1 MSSLFL
7 SRVLLQFII
16 TEREKE
22 ETQNSHYNH
31 TITIIII
38 SAFTATTAITTRATS
53 WSSSSRT
60 SSSSRSSA
68 LFAIQQRQN
77 SGVSSCVSPTTT
89 CRWFPPRRRTGFEER
104 TRHHHYHRR
113 GKATKTRGSVLIL
126 NAFEKQNE
134 NKDEEEKEKERS
146 FFEEDFE
153 RLRQTLDNEKK
164 MMMNNTSSSFD
175 EKERRGE
182 ETNTNEKNNFATTTS
197 SKAAAE
203 TIDGRGKTIQTQTTT
218 TTRKAPFKNPLLED
232 EIGLPPRSDSPAID
246 ISFAHGFDSHH
257 HHLTSVQ
264 EVYTNAAIL
273 DAAHQSMNFLDSK
286 DFVDTEI
293 RTSASLTISN
303 FLNIGNNRLGEGG
316 MIGSGR
322 GEESTSVGAAAGA
335 SGRDQI
341 MERESET
348 NEEVMKQFFE
358 GHFYSGPSGLND
370 MGVNVGN
377 GNGGSGEEGTVAN
390 ALVHLLHDWTEVP
403 SVIANLLHPEIL
415 AENGGGGT
423 VKLST
428 SMGRLNS
435 IQEDEEEAAMMGE
448 SSSAKKGGGGLGEV
462 DDDEAYKHHAKAIQ
476 LARHCNNTW
485 PLLARSVAPSANQR
499 QATPLEYATGSN
511 TPRGPIPNSPL
522 ASPKKSRT
530 MAANQQVQTAFS
542 GGGSSSSTNDRVSAL
557 TGSLKSQLQIN
568 PAFPQKQPPHMP
580 PQQQKSSLIPLPHVA
595 IVPGERFRETYYWDT
610 YWVALGLLESDMY
623 STATGVIRNLLS
635 MVERF
640 GYVPNGSRVYYLNRS
655 QPPVLATAVRAVYES
670 TRDIDL
676 LKYAVPLLQR
686 EHKYMTRPEK
696 CINVVS
702 QQTGNLHTLSRYWAY
717 TEKPRP
723 ESYREDLDTAK
734 EFCNKFCD
742 SKDSKEKTDRL
753 RADLFRDIASAAE
766 SGHDFS
772 SRWFEDRQ
780 SIRTIRTTKIVP
792 ADLNGFMYKMERD
805 IAWLARQLEQNVESV
820 EEVEYAQELATQFEI
835 MAETR
840 RNAIYEVIWDDSEKR
855 WRDLILRRSK
865 FDTYN
870 IDGTTTDPSLHKNN
884 RFDDPDAVYEY
895 SFAAGPY
902 ASDWVPLWCGVFEK
916 NSKEALDA
924 CESLRQSPIV
934 DVAGIA
940 CSTVKSGEQWDF
952 PNVWAP
958 LTHMLVEGV
967 SEYGGEQNEVYANFA
982 KTEAHKYCKSVSKG
996 LRLTHA
1002 MHEKYDCRFFGAI
1015 GRGGEYAPQTG
1026 FGWTNGVALAFLAKY
1041 GGWNEEEED
1050 EETEA
1055 PRMGLCETQTC
1066 EEDFFSDSSG
1076 GDDAYSS
1083 SEEDEQYRY
1092 SD

>member
-1 MSSLFL
+1 M
-7 SRVLLQFII
+7 
-16 TEREKE
+16 
-22 ETQNSHYNH
+22 
-31 TITIIII
+31 
-38 SAFTATTAITTRATS
+38 
-53 WSSSSRT
+53 
-60 SSSSRSSA
+60 
-68 LFAIQQRQN
+68 
-77 SGVSSCVSPTTT
+77 SSCVSPTTT

-104 TRHHHYHRR
+104 THHHHYHRR
-113 GKATKTRGSVLIL
+113 GKATTRGSVLIL

-164 MMMNNTSSSFD
+164 RMMNNTSSSFD

-182 ETNTNEKNNFATTTS
+182 ETNTTNEKNNFATTTS

-203 TIDGRGKTIQTQTTT
+203 TIDGRGKTIQTQTT

-476 LARHCNNTW
+476 LARHCNNMW
-485 PLLARSVAPSANQR
+485 PLLARSVGPSANQR

-916 NSKEALDA
+916 NSREALDA

>member
-1 MSSLFL
+1 
-7 SRVLLQFII
+7 
-16 TEREKE
+16 
-22 ETQNSHYNH
+22 
-31 TITIIII
+31 
-38 SAFTATTAITTRATS
+38 
-53 WSSSSRT
+53 
-60 SSSSRSSA
+60 
-68 LFAIQQRQN
+68 
-77 SGVSSCVSPTTT
+77 
-89 CRWFPPRRRTGFEER
+89 
-104 TRHHHYHRR
+104 
-113 GKATKTRGSVLIL
+113 
-126 NAFEKQNE
+126 
-134 NKDEEEKEKERS
+134 
-146 FFEEDFE
+146 
-153 RLRQTLDNEKK
+153 
-164 MMMNNTSSSFD
+164 
-175 EKERRGE
+175 
-182 ETNTNEKNNFATTTS
+182 
-197 SKAAAE
+197 
-203 TIDGRGKTIQTQTTT
+203 
-218 TTRKAPFKNPLLED
+218 
-232 EIGLPPRSDSPAID
+232 
-246 ISFAHGFDSHH
+246 
-257 HHLTSVQ
+257 
-264 EVYTNAAIL
+264 
-273 DAAHQSMNFLDSK
+273 
-286 DFVDTEI
+286 
-293 RTSASLTISN
+293 
-303 FLNIGNNRLGEGG
+303 
-316 MIGSGR
+316 
-322 GEESTSVGAAAGA
+322 
-335 SGRDQI
+335 
-341 MERESET
+341 
-348 NEEVMKQFFE
+348 
-358 GHFYSGPSGLND
+358 
-370 MGVNVGN
+370 
-377 GNGGSGEEGTVAN
+377 
-390 ALVHLLHDWTEVP
+390 
-403 SVIANLLHPEIL
+403 
-415 AENGGGGT
+415 
-423 VKLST
+423 
-428 SMGRLNS
+428 
-435 IQEDEEEAAMMGE
+435 
-448 SSSAKKGGGGLGEV
+448 
-462 DDDEAYKHHAKAIQ
+462 
-476 LARHCNNTW
+476 
-485 PLLARSVAPSANQR
+485 
-499 QATPLEYATGSN
+499 
-511 TPRGPIPNSPL
+511 
-522 ASPKKSRT
+522 
-530 MAANQQVQTAFS
+530 
-542 GGGSSSSTNDRVSAL
+542 
-557 TGSLKSQLQIN
+557 
-568 PAFPQKQPPHMP
+568 
-580 PQQQKSSLIPLPHVA
+580 
-595 IVPGERFRETYYWDT
+595 
-610 YWVALGLLESDMY
+610 MY

-967 SEYGGEQNEVYANFA
+967 SEYGGEQNEIYANFA
-982 KTEAHKYCKSVSKG
+982 KNEAHKYCKSVSKG

>member
-1 MSSLFL
+1 MLEKASSEDLDSL
-7 SRVLLQFII
+7 
-16 TEREKE
+16 
-22 ETQNSHYNH
+22 
-31 TITIIII
+31 
-38 SAFTATTAITTRATS
+38 
-53 WSSSSRT
+53 
-60 SSSSRSSA
+60 
-68 LFAIQQRQN
+68 
-77 SGVSSCVSPTTT
+77 
-89 CRWFPPRRRTGFEER
+89 RRTLHNEKKIFDKEG
-104 TRHHHYHRR
+104 TIMSQQNP
-113 GKATKTRGSVLIL
+113 AGSSP
-126 NAFEKQNE
+126 E
-134 NKDEEEKEKERS
+134 EEEK
-146 FFEEDFE
+146 
-153 RLRQTLDNEKK
+153 KK
-164 MMMNNTSSSFD
+164 
-175 EKERRGE
+175 K
-182 ETNTNEKNNFATTTS
+182 K
-197 SKAAAE
+197 K
-203 TIDGRGKTIQTQTTT
+203 KTTT
-218 TTRKAPFKNPLLED
+218 TTTTTTTEREESTSSNAFTKNPVLD
-232 EIGLPPRSDSPAID
+232 ELGGQPPRSDSPAID
-246 ISFAHGFDSHH
+246 ISFAQGFDSH

-303 FLNIGNNRLGEGG
+303 FLNIGNNREG
-316 MIGSGR
+316 ILGSGR
-322 GEESTSVGAAAGA
+322 GEESTSVGAPAGTSA
-335 SGRDQI
+335 RDQI
-341 MERESET
+341 MERENET

-358 GHFYSGPSGLND
+358 GHFFSGPTGLSDIGTND
-370 MGVNVGN
+370 SQRG
-377 GNGGSGEEGTVAN
+377 GEEGTVAN
-390 ALVHLLHDWTEVP
+390 ELVNLLHDWMEVP
-403 SVIANLLHPEIL
+403 SVIANLLHP
-415 AENGGGGT
+415 ENGGGGT

-435 IQEDEEEAAMMGE
+435 IQEDEETTME
-448 SSSAKKGGGGLGEV
+448 SFSHKKESGGGGGSLGDVE
-462 DDDEAYKHHAKAIQ
+462 DDEAYKHHAKAIQ

-511 TPRGPIPNSPL
+511 TPRGLIPNSPL

-530 MAANQQVQTAFS
+530 TAANQQVQTAFS
-542 GGGSSSSTNDRVSAL
+542 GSSPKNDRVSAL
-557 TGSLKSQLQIN
+557 TGALKNQLELN
-568 PAFPQKQPPHMP
+568 PAVPQNQPSQIP

-655 QPPVLATAVRAVYES
+655 QPPVLATAVRAVYET

-696 CINVVS
+696 CINLVS
-702 QQTGNLHTLSRYWAY
+702 QKTGNLHTLSRYWAY

-742 SKDSKEKTDRL
+742 TKDSKEKTDRL

-820 EEVEYAQELATQFEI
+820 DEVEYAQELAAQFEI
-835 MAETR
+835 TAETR
-840 RNAIYEVIWDDSEKR
+840 RTAIYEVMWDDSEKR

-865 FDTYN
+865 FDMYN
-870 IDGTTTDPSLHKNN
+870 IDSTSSDPFLHKNN

-895 SFAAGPY
+895 SFAPGPY

-916 NSKEALDA
+916 NSKEALEA
-924 CESLRQSPIV
+924 CESLRQSPLV

-967 SEYGGEQNEVYANFA
+967 SEYGGEKNEVYANFA

-996 LRLTHA
+996 LRLTQA

-1041 GGWNEEEED
+1041 GGWDEEEEE
-1050 EETEA
+1050 EETKA
-1055 PRMGLCETQTC
+1055 PRMGLCETHAREEE
-1066 EEDFFSDSSG
+1066 EEDDSS
-1076 GDDAYSS
+1076 DDTYSS

-1092 SD
+1092 LD

>member
-1 MSSLFL
+1 MQLLRRRKRFQHTKEGAFSVVVVALKNQRDDQEGLHRRRYSSARKRGRLLEKASSEDLDSLRRTLHNEKKLFDKGTMSQNPSPEEEEKKKKKTT
-7 SRVLLQFII
+7 
-16 TEREKE
+16 TEREE
-22 ETQNSHYNH
+22 STSSN
-31 TITIIII
+31 
-38 SAFTATTAITTRATS
+38 AFT
-53 WSSSSRT
+53 
-60 SSSSRSSA
+60 
-68 LFAIQQRQN
+68 
-77 SGVSSCVSPTTT
+77 
-89 CRWFPPRRRTGFEER
+89 
-104 TRHHHYHRR
+104 
-113 GKATKTRGSVLIL
+113 
-126 NAFEKQNE
+126 
-134 NKDEEEKEKERS
+134 
-146 FFEEDFE
+146 
-153 RLRQTLDNEKK
+153 
-164 MMMNNTSSSFD
+164 
-175 EKERRGE
+175 
-182 ETNTNEKNNFATTTS
+182 
-197 SKAAAE
+197 
-203 TIDGRGKTIQTQTTT
+203 
-218 TTRKAPFKNPLLED
+218 KNPVLD
-232 EIGLPPRSDSPAID
+232 ELGQPPRSDSPAID
-246 ISFAHGFDSHH
+246 ISFAQGFDSH

-303 FLNIGNNRLGEGG
+303 FLNIGNNREG
-316 MIGSGR
+316 ILGSGR
-322 GEESTSVGAAAGA
+322 GEESTSVGAPAGTSA
-335 SGRDQI
+335 RDQI
-341 MERESET
+341 MERENET

-358 GHFYSGPSGLND
+358 GHFYSGPTGLSDIGTND
-370 MGVNVGN
+370 NHRG
-377 GNGGSGEEGTVAN
+377 GEEGTVAN
-390 ALVHLLHDWTEVP
+390 ELVNLLHDWMEVP
-403 SVIANLLHPEIL
+403 SVIANLLHPE
-415 AENGGGGT
+415 NGGGT

-435 IQEDEEEAAMMGE
+435 IQEDEEATME
-448 SSSAKKGGGGLGEV
+448 SFSYKKESGGGGGSLGDVE
-462 DDDEAYKHHAKAIQ
+462 DDEAYKHHAKAIQ

-511 TPRGPIPNSPL
+511 TPRGLIPNSPL

-530 MAANQQVQTAFS
+530 TAANQQVQTAFS
-542 GGGSSSSTNDRVSAL
+542 GSSPKNDRVSAL
-557 TGSLKSQLQIN
+557 TGALKNQLELN
-568 PAFPQKQPPHMP
+568 PAVPQNQPSQIP

-655 QPPVLATAVRAVYES
+655 QPPVLATAVRAVYET

-696 CINVVS
+696 CINLVS
-702 QQTGNLHTLSRYWAY
+702 QKTGSLHTLSRYWAY

-742 SKDSKEKTDRL
+742 TKDSKEKTDRL

-820 EEVEYAQELATQFEI
+820 DEVEYAQELATQFEI
-835 MAETR
+835 TAETR
-840 RNAIYEVIWDDSEKR
+840 RTAIYEVMWDDSEKR

-865 FDTYN
+865 FDMYN
-870 IDGTTTDPSLHKNN
+870 IDSTSSDPFLHKNN

-895 SFAAGPY
+895 SFAPGPY

-916 NSKEALDA
+916 NSKEALEA
-924 CESLRQSPIV
+924 CESLRQSPLV
-934 DVAGIA
+934 NVAGIA

-967 SEYGGEQNEVYANFA
+967 SEYGGEKNEVYANFA

-996 LRLTHA
+996 LRLTQA

-1041 GGWNEEEED
+1041 GGWDEEEEE
-1050 EETEA
+1050 EETKA

-1066 EEDFFSDSSG
+1066 EEEEDDSS
-1076 GDDAYSS
+1076 DDTYSS

>member
-1 MSSLFL
+1 MLLLFARDVRL
-7 SRVLLQFII
+7 CFVATFPRHFFFLISKTLLRARAF
-16 TEREKE
+16 
-22 ETQNSHYNH
+22 H
-31 TITIIII
+31 TII
-38 SAFTATTAITTRATS
+38 SA
-53 WSSSSRT
+53 SS
-60 SSSSRSSA
+60 
-68 LFAIQQRQN
+68 
-77 SGVSSCVSPTTT
+77 SPTTVFARRGGARGGVVVVLSAFT
-89 CRWFPPRRRTGFEER
+89 KLCWCHAARPPRRAARCKWSAGGLTSFYHKTTTTTTGFSER
-104 TRHHHYHRR
+104 RRR
-113 GKATKTRGSVLIL
+113 GG
-126 NAFEKQNE
+126 
-134 NKDEEEKEKERS
+134 RS
-146 FFEEDFE
+146 AAAVVASSSANNDNDSYSNDSFYEEDLE
-153 RLRQTLDNEKK
+153 RLRQTVENERK
-164 MMMNNTSSSFD
+164 MNI
-175 EKERRGE
+175 E
-182 ETNTNEKNNFATTTS
+182 TTS
-197 SKAAAE
+197 SEMRSKREEESEDLSSEAAE
-203 TIDGRGKTIQTQTTT
+203 A
-218 TTRKAPFKNPLLED
+218 KAFKNPLLSQD
-232 EIGLPPRSDSPAID
+232 DLMPPRSDSPAID

-257 HHLTSVQ
+257 SLTSVQ
-264 EVYTNAAIL
+264 EVYTNLAIL

-293 RTSASLTISN
+293 RSSASVTISN
-303 FLNIGNNRLGEGG
+303 FLNIGNNREGT
-316 MIGSGR
+316 IGSGR
-322 GEESTSVGAAAGA
+322 GEESTSVGAGSAAAAGT
-335 SGRDQI
+335 SGMGQI
-341 MERESET
+341 MERESKTDED
-348 NEEVMKQFFE
+348 VMKQFFE
-358 GHFYSGPSGLND
+358 GHFFEGPSGLND
-370 MGVNVGN
+370 I
-377 GNGGSGEEGTVAN
+377 GGSGNRGGGEEGTVAN
-390 ALVHLLHDWTEVP
+390 ELVNLLNDWTEMP
-403 SVIANLLHPEIL
+403 SVIAKLLHPEIL
-415 AENGGGGT
+415 AENGGGT

-435 IQEDEEEAAMMGE
+435 IQEDEEVTMMGGT
-448 SSSAKKGGGGLGEV
+448 SNSAKKEGGGLGDADEE
-462 DDDEAYKHHAKAIQ
+462 EAYKHHAKAIQ

-499 QATPLEYATGSN
+499 QSTPLEYATGSN
-511 TPRGPIPNSPL
+511 TPRGVIPNSPL
-522 ASPKKSRT
+522 ASPKMTRT
-530 MAANQQVQTAFS
+530 IAVNQQVQS
-542 GGGSSSSTNDRVSAL
+542 DGSSLMNNRVSAL
-557 TGSLKSQLQIN
+557 TGAIKSQLQIN
-568 PAFPQKQPPHMP
+568 PAFPQNQPPYMQ

-655 QPPVLATAVRAVYES
+655 QPPVLATAVRAIYEA
-670 TRDIDL
+670 TRDIEL

-702 QQTGNLHTLSRYWAY
+702 QSTGNLHTLSRYWAY

-855 WRDLILRRSK
+855 WRDLVLRRSK

-870 IDGTTTDPSLHKNN
+870 IDGTIGDPSLHKNN

-895 SFAAGPY
+895 SFAPGPY

-934 DVAGIA
+934 DAAGIA

-982 KTEAHKYCKSVSKG
+982 KTEAHKYLKSVSKG

-1041 GGWNEEEED
+1041 GGWNEEEEG

-1055 PRMGLCETQTC
+1055 PRMGLCETQAC
-1066 EEDFFSDSSG
+1066 EDD
-1076 GDDAYSS
+1076 GDDLSSDDDTYSS